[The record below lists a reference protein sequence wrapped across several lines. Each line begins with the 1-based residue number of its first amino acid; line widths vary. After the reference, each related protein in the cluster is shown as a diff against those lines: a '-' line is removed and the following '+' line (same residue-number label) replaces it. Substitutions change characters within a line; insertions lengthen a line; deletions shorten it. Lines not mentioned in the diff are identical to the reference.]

1 MIRTTLTAAALAIAA
16 LAAPA
21 QADSTKAYCT
31 LAWHDETVQK
41 LHMAVPRIEGPCDF
55 SQYQG
60 NAYVDDFNYYKF
72 AFPSAEQGKTYE
84 RDNREEGISFTRE
97 GRYTLNVFWEK
108 PGPKVETN
116 TAQSFP
122 LKCQLNEIASTC
134 RTEPNKEGGF
144 VLFFS
149 HGDQPIFDLTP
160 VGPPT
165 TDRREMVDSTGK
177 RWAMSGHHSFVL
189 EEIGGFGNTI
199 SVTSP

>member
-41 LHMAVPRIEGPCDF
+41 LHIAVRRIEGPCDF